1 MKKLLFILIGLLVTN
16 LIFGQSSVKDSLHS
30 RDVKALV
37 LIYDIT
43 YPNKTVEVKNNLN
56 IMVTTIYKRKV
67 CSMTYTESGNMHITI
82 SQDNNDHSY
91 VLYPSQQMMVM
102 FDRNVDFQ
110 SIIFGDKF
118 HQTVIETN
126 ETKHILDY
134 DCKVTKFVNEIQVG
148 DTKSITTLSSFTYD
162 KLEKYMA
169 NYTGL
174 KDLKGLLLGSYIESS
189 VSSINTLTLAK
200 SLTEQY
206 VDSSMFELPDY
217 KILTASDYNKKLQ
230 SDPKF
235 LQEMNKEYGLVDQ
248 TEKVSK
254 WKSFFDFLIDITPDI
269 INVANDISR
278 ISKNNSTEASTPE
291 VNNSNCESFQ
301 RRYELQRGFAH
312 NAYNSLNKKK
322 RNDKIYGKSGD
333 HYASTPK
340 PELNVATLQ
349 SLRSTQRVMKG
360 IRELAEKMD
369 VLFLKLLR
377 SFISNFFNNLGI

>member
-1 MKKLLFILIGLLVTN
+1 
-16 LIFGQSSVKDSLHS
+16 
-30 RDVKALV
+30 
-37 LIYDIT
+37 
-43 YPNKTVEVKNNLN
+43 
-56 IMVTTIYKRKV
+56 KRKV
-67 CSMTYTESGNMHITI
+67 CSMTYTESGNMHITV

-102 FDRNVDFQ
+102 FDRNVDVQ
-110 SIIFGDKF
+110 SIVFGNKF

-134 DCKVTKFVNEIQVG
+134 DCKVTKFINEIQVG
-148 DTKSITTLSSFTYD
+148 DTKSTTTLSTYTYD
-162 KLEKYMA
+162 KLENYKA
-169 NYTGL
+169 NYTGN
-174 KDLKGLLLGSYIESS
+174 KDLTGLLLGSYIESS
-189 VSSINTLTLAK
+189 MNSLNTLTLAK

-217 KILTASDYNKKLQ
+217 KILTASDYNKKLET
-230 SDPKF
+230 DPKF
-235 LQEMNKEYGLVDQ
+235 LKEMNMEYGLVDQ

-291 VNNSNCESFQ
+291 VNNSNCALFQ
-301 RRYELQRGFAH
+301 HRYELQRGFAR

-322 RNDKIYGKSGD
+322 KNDKIYGKFGD
-333 HYASTPK
+333 HTASTPK

-360 IRELAEKMD
+360 IRELAEKNGCSIPKAPEE
-369 VLFLKLLR
+369 FY
-377 SFISNFFNNLGI
+377 